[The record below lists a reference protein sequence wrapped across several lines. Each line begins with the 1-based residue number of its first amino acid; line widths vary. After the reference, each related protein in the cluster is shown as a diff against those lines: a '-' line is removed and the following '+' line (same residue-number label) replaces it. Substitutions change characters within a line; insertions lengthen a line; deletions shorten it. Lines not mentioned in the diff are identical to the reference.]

1 MYGDSN
7 KTILDRYYTLLHW
20 QLAAQLPRPGGI
32 HKYSHGALY
41 KGFNTSIT
49 QKNGTKAYLMEIS
62 KGIEY
67 GAYAMGFT
75 DSGTRRNPRGPL
87 EKINFQ
93 TIEKVTKSVAQVIAI
108 PTGGKVVIK

>member
-1 MYGDSN
+1 
-7 KTILDRYYTLLHW
+7 
-20 QLAAQLPRPGGI
+20 
-32 HKYSHGALY
+32 
-41 KGFNTSIT
+41 
-49 QKNGTKAYLMEIS
+49 MEIS
-62 KGIEY
+62 KGIDY
-67 GAYAMGFT
+67 GAYVMGFT